1 MISQSDFD
9 RLQDQLESLRGVM
22 LDDPRTAVARIDALT
37 DEAHAV
43 AERAEGTSFEPA
55 IKSVQ
60 GLLASLRRGVAA
72 RSALD
77 DCLRHA
83 A

>member
-9 RLQDQLESLRGVM
+9 RLQNQLESLRGVM
-22 LDDPRTAVARIDALT
+22 LEDPHAAVARIDALA
-37 DEAHAV
+37 DEARSV

-60 GLLASLRRGVAA
+60 GLLTSLRRGVAA

-77 DCLRHA
+77 DCLRQA

>member
-1 MISQSDFD
+1 MINQSDFD
-9 RLQDQLESLRGVM
+9 RLQQQLESLRGVM
-22 LDDPRTAVARIDALT
+22 LEDPRSALVRIDTLA
-37 DEAHAV
+37 DEARSV
-43 AERAEGTSFEPA
+43 SERAEGTSFEPA

-77 DCLRHA
+77 DCLRQA